1 MKKICIYLNEYQES
15 IEVANELEERFN
27 NVEIETDF
35 ISIHEERND
44 RSDYDFNIVIGGDG
58 SFLKAV
64 MLSNYSKAPFIGI
77 NTGGLGFFQE
87 VGLEDIPNL
96 VHHIKTGD
104 YVTDPIRLLKCTA
117 FKTDGSSR
125 EFLCVNEALVKG
137 LNSKVLHMDVMIGD
151 NFLERF
157 SGDGLII
164 STSIGS
170 TAYNFSVGGAIVYPA
185 LEIMQLSPLAP
196 ISSASYRSLLN
207 SVIMPGRLVVTMKPE
222 TKYEKGILIVQDGTE
237 HLVEN
242 IDRIETTM
250 SNVFIN
256 RLHID
261 DNSYWINLREKF
273 IW

>member
-1 MKKICIYLNEYQES
+1 MKKICIYLNEYPDS
-15 IEVANELEERFN
+15 IDVAKELEDRFA
-27 NVEIETDF
+27 NVEINTIF
-35 ISIHEERND
+35 QSIHD
-44 RSDYDFNIVIGGDG
+44 QPKTIDDVDFNIVIGGDG

-64 MLSNYSKAPFIGI
+64 RLSNYSSAPFIGI

-87 VGLEDIPNL
+87 VGIDDIPNL
-96 VHHIKTGD
+96 VHHIKVGD
-104 YVTDPIRLLKCTA
+104 YVTDPMRLLKCTA
-117 FKTDGSSR
+117 YKTDGSEH

-137 LNSKVLHMDVMIGD
+137 LHSKVLHMDVMIGE

-157 SGDGLII
+157 SGDGIII

-170 TAYNFSVGGAIVYPA
+170 TAYNFSVGGAIVYPG

-207 SVIMPGRLVVTMKPE
+207 SVVMPGRLEVSMIPE

-237 HLVEN
+237 HLIEN
-242 IDRIETTM
+242 IDRVVTTM

-261 DNSYWINLREKF
+261 DNGYWINLRDKF
-273 IW
+273 I

>member
-1 MKKICIYLNEYQES
+1 MKKICIFLNEYQES
-15 IEVANELEERFN
+15 IEVANELEERFS
-27 NVEIETDF
+27 NVEIETEF
-35 ISIHEERND
+35 RSIHEDAIEKEEF
-44 RSDYDFNIVIGGDG
+44 DFNIVIGGDG
-58 SFLKAV
+58 SFLRAV

-87 VGLEDIPNL
+87 VGVEDIPNL

-104 YVTDPIRLLKCTA
+104 YTTDPMRLLKCTA
-117 FKTDGSSR
+117 YKTDGGSR

-137 LNSKVLHMDVMIGD
+137 INSKVLHMDVFIGE

-157 SGDGLII
+157 SGDGLIV

-170 TAYNFSVGGAIVYPA
+170 TAYNYSVGGAIVYPG

-207 SVIMPGRLVVTMKPE
+207 SVVMPGRFKVTLKPE
-222 TKYEKGILIVQDGTE
+222 TKYEKEILIVQDGTE
-237 HLVEN
+237 HLIEN

-250 SNVFIN
+250 SDVFIN

-261 DNSYWINLREKF
+261 DNSYWINLRDKF
-273 IW
+273 I